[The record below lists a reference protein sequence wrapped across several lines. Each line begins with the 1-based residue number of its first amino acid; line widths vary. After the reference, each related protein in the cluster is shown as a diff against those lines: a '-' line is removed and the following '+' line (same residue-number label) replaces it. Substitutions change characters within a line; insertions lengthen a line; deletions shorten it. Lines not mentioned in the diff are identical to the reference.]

1 MSRLP
6 NEDAMERYFSALLDE
21 PKVEPQAESSSVN
34 FESLQDEALRSS
46 TSLSRA
52 KPDAHIQRLLDNV
65 GQVDPTL
72 ELQPLTQLEPQSLP
86 SLSVDSLLEE
96 VDDQLGNLVSI
107 GAVLPDELV
116 FAEPE
121 PEPEPEPEVIEVVE
135 SQTNIQAAEEIAAV
149 PPIMQSG
156 WRNIEP
162 EEEFQALFFEVAG
175 ISFAV
180 MLTELGGIHKI
191 DNVTSLFGK
200 PPWFSGIMTQRDK
213 KLNVVDTAKWVMTD
227 NAPEEVDYKYL
238 ILLGDTQWGLS
249 CCSLIG
255 TEKLT
260 KDQVKWRNQE
270 GKRPW
275 LAGMVKKKMCALL
288 HVSELVKLLSRGV
301 NIEGI

>member
-21 PKVEPQAESSSVN
+21 PKQ
-34 FESLQDEALRSS
+34 EAKATPVSE
-46 TSLSRA
+46 SRA
-52 KPDAHIQRLLDNV
+52 SFTSRAVSTRPNSELPLQNLLNNV
-65 GQVDPTL
+65 APEQPEP
-72 ELQPLTQLEPQSLP
+72 ELLTQPLAAEQQSIG
-86 SLSVDSLLEE
+86 VDSLLEE
-96 VDDQLGNLVSI
+96 VDSQLTGLVSF
-107 GAVLPDELV
+107 GSVLPSELV

-121 PEPEPEPEVIEVVE
+121 PEPEPEAEPEQSVEAVIDTQIKGEVSSAVSQAE
-135 SQTNIQAAEEIAAV
+135 SNQ
-149 PPIMQSG
+149 

-162 EEEFQALFFEVAG
+162 EDEFQALFFEVAG

-191 DNVTSLFGK
+191 DNVTSIFGK
-200 PPWFSGIMTQRDK
+200 PAWFAGMMTQREK

-227 NAPEEVDYKYL
+227 NAPEDIDYKYL
-238 ILLGDTQWGLS
+238 ILLGDTSWGLS
-249 CCSLIG
+249 CCNLIG

-260 KDQVKWRNQE
+260 KDQVKWRHQE

-301 NIEGI
+301 NIEGA

>member
-21 PKVEPQAESSSVN
+21 PKQDAKPAPVAEPRVS
-34 FESLQDEALRSS
+34 F
-46 TSLSRA
+46 TSRA
-52 KPDAHIQRLLDNV
+52 VSEKPNSELPLQSLLNTISPE
-65 GQVDPTL
+65 QL
-72 ELQPLTQLEPQSLP
+72 ESKLLTQQVIPEEQGIG
-86 SLSVDSLLEE
+86 VDSLLEE
-96 VDDQLGNLVSI
+96 VDSQLTSLVSF
-107 GAVLPDELV
+107 GSVLPNELV

-121 PEPEPEPEVIEVVE
+121 PEPEATIETEVQVE
-135 SQTNIQAAEEIAAV
+135 LNVAEEDA
-149 PPIMQSG
+149 QSTQ
-156 WRNIEP
+156 WQNIEP
-162 EEEFQALFFEVAG
+162 EDEFQALFFEVAG

-191 DNVTSLFGK
+191 DNVTSIFGK
-200 PPWFSGIMTQRDK
+200 PAWFSGMMTQREK

-227 NAPEEVDYKYL
+227 NAPEDVDYKYL
-238 ILLGDTQWGLS
+238 ILLGDTSWGLS
-249 CCSLIG
+249 CCNLIG

-260 KDQVKWRNQE
+260 KDQVKWRHQE

-301 NIEGI
+301 NIEGT

>member
-1 MSRLP
+1 M
-6 NEDAMERYFSALLDE
+6 
-21 PKVEPQAESSSVN
+21 
-34 FESLQDEALRSS
+34 
-46 TSLSRA
+46 A
-52 KPDAHIQRLLDNV
+52 KPAE
-65 GQVDPTL
+65 P
-72 ELQPLTQLEPQSLP
+72 ELQPLIQAEPLP

-96 VDDQLGNLVSI
+96 VDDQLGSLVSI

-121 PEPEPEPEVIEVVE
+121 PEVIEVQE
-135 SQTNIQAAEEIAAV
+135 EEIATQVATQEAV
-149 PPIMQSG
+149 PPNMQSG

-162 EEEFQALFFEVAG
+162 EDEFQALFFEVAG

-180 MLTELGGIHKI
+180 LLTELGGIHKI
-191 DNVTSLFGK
+191 DNVTSIFGK
-200 PPWFSGIMTQRDK
+200 PPWFSGIMTQREK

-227 NAPEEVDYKYL
+227 NAPDEVDYKYL

-249 CCSLIG
+249 CCNLIG

-301 NIEGI
+301 NIEGV